1 MDLEFIGIDPGTDS
15 DNCPAVFVD
24 RRSGDLVFQ
33 GWAVTDRQDLAAML
47 AHSPM
52 GTGESVVRLPARM
65 KSIILEAVG
74 DGEGAPVQRADR
86 GGDDLGRASGDAG
99 QLHAQ

>member
-24 RRSGDLVFQ
+24 RESGDLVFQ
-33 GWAVTDRQDLAAML
+33 GWTVTDAQDLTAML

-52 GTGESVVRLPARM
+52 GASESVVRLPARM

-74 DGEGAPVQRADR
+74 DGDDAPVQRADR
-86 GGDDLGRASGDAG
+86 GGDDLGRAPGDAG
-99 QLHAQ
+99 HLHAE

>member
-24 RRSGDLVFQ
+24 QESGDLVFQ
-33 GWAVTDRQDLAAML
+33 GWTVTDPHDLTVMA

-65 KSIILEAVG
+65 KSIILEAIC
-74 DGEGAPVQRADR
+74 DGEGAPVRRANR
-86 GGDDLGRASGDAG
+86 GGDDLGRAPGDAG
-99 QLHAQ
+99 HLYAQ

>member
-1 MDLEFIGIDPGTDS
+1 MNLVFIGIDPGTDS

-24 RRSGDLVFQ
+24 RESGDLVFQ
-33 GWAVTDRQDLAAML
+33 GWTVTNPQDLTAMA

-52 GTGESVVRLPARM
+52 GANESVVRLPARM
-65 KSIILEAVG
+65 KSIILEAVS

-86 GGDDLGRASGDAG
+86 GGDGLGRAPGDAG
-99 QLHAQ
+99 HLHAR